1 MVCQCVTFMT
11 LLKWDHLTLWGSC
24 IHFFFALFFFLFCFV
39 FVCFCLFFVFV
50 WSRIYP
56 WCEFFLNVTKM
67 HKTYIL
73 ILQFSTRNVGQI
85 EVEFPIYYVKK
96 NDFRCAW
103 KNSGHGS
110 FFGCYH
116 YCCWLY
122 LPPVGLP
129 LTFQIFEYVHVLRRL
144 PVNRI

>member
-96 NDFRCAW
+96 MIFVVHEKILDTGRFSVVIIIVVDCICPLWAYR
-103 KNSGHGS
+103 
-110 FFGCYH
+110 
-116 YCCWLY
+116 WLFKY
-122 LPPVGLP
+122 LNMYTYYADYL
-129 LTFQIFEYVHVLRRL
+129 
-144 PVNRI
+144 